1 MPPPPFRLAE
11 AGRQVWPAC
20 SGAVWRAD
28 FLTNFNHLMVRAR
41 LFDSL
46 PALAGGLGEVVSMQ
60 TRTPLITFALL
71 LAAGLTLAACDP
83 NEQDRVRN
91 YEPGVYKGQADTQLT
106 EQQREALR
114 RRMSGQSG
122 S

>member
-1 MPPPPFRLAE
+1 
-11 AGRQVWPAC
+11 
-20 SGAVWRAD
+20 
-28 FLTNFNHLMVRAR
+28 
-41 LFDSL
+41 
-46 PALAGGLGEVVSMQ
+46 MQ
-60 TRTPLITFALL
+60 TKTPLITFALL

>member
-1 MPPPPFRLAE
+1 
-11 AGRQVWPAC
+11 
-20 SGAVWRAD
+20 
-28 FLTNFNHLMVRAR
+28 
-41 LFDSL
+41 
-46 PALAGGLGEVVSMQ
+46 MQ
-60 TRTPLITFALL
+60 TRTPLLTRALL
-71 LAAGLTLAACDP
+71 LAAGLTLAACDA

-114 RRMSGQSG
+114 QRMSGQSG